1 MILECEV
8 EVIPLLQRKMQPW
21 VSYVG
26 YYALL
31 SVSRELFAI
40 CFTNPIWWKKKDLGD
55 LSRKGVSMTLQ
66 NWVVLDIRDYS
77 I

>member
-40 CFTNPIWWKKKDLGD
+40 CFTTPIW
-55 LSRKGVSMTLQ
+55 
-66 NWVVLDIRDYS
+66 
-77 I
+77 